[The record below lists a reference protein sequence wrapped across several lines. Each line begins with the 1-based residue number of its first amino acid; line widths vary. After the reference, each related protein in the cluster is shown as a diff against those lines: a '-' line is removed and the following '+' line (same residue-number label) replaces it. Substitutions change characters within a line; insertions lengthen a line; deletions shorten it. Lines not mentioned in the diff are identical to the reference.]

1 MPSEPLRLALVGYG
15 KMGRVLDQLAP
26 GMGLEVV
33 LKLDEHN
40 NKDGTGLT
48 AENFRGV
55 DVAID
60 FSIPAVV
67 ANNAVRLA
75 EIGVDTVVGT
85 TGWLGEIDRVQ
96 AAVEQAGTGFVHGA
110 NFSIGVNAFY
120 RIVAAASEIF
130 RRADEYDAAAWEAH
144 HKMKKD
150 APSGTM
156 LRLLDV
162 MRESGFDRPID
173 VAHNRVGY
181 VPGTHQISFDSE
193 ADTIE
198 LRHTAR
204 SRVGFA
210 RGALRAARWVHG
222 RKGFYEFSAIWEQ
235 TLGGAG

>member
-1 MPSEPLRLALVGYG
+1 MSNQPIGLALVGYG
-15 KMGRVLDQLAP
+15 KMGRVLDELAP
-26 GMGLEVV
+26 GMGFEVA
-33 LKLDEHN
+33 LKLDEFN
-40 NKDGTGLT
+40 NAAGAGLT
-48 AENFRGV
+48 PENFRDV

-60 FSIPAVV
+60 FSIPDVV
-67 ANNAVRLA
+67 AGNAVRLA
-75 EIGVDTVVGT
+75 ELGVNTVVGT
-85 TGWLGEIDRVQ
+85 TGWLGEIDRVR

-120 RIVAAASEIF
+120 KIVSAAADIF
-130 RRADEYDAAAWEAH
+130 REAGEYDAAAWEAH

-156 LRLLDV
+156 LRLLDA
-162 MRESGFDRPID
+162 MREAGYDRPID

-204 SRVGFA
+204 SRLGFA

-222 RKGFYEFSAIWEQ
+222 RTGFYEFSAIWEQ
-235 TLGGAG
+235 TLNGGA

>member
-1 MPSEPLRLALVGYG
+1 MPEQTLNLALVGYG
-15 KMGRVLDQLAP
+15 KMGRVLDELAP
-26 GMGLEVV
+26 GMGFEVV
-33 LKLDEHN
+33 QRLDEFN
-40 NKDGTGLT
+40 NADGVGLT
-48 AENFRGV
+48 EESLQGV

-60 FSIPAVV
+60 FSIPSVV
-67 ANNAVRLA
+67 ADNAVRLA
-75 EIGVDTVVGT
+75 ELGIDTVVGT
-85 TGWLGEIDRVQ
+85 TGWLGEIERVRS
-96 AAVEQAGTGFVHGA
+96 AAEQAGVGFVHGA
-110 NFSIGVNAFY
+110 NFSVGVNAFY
-120 RIVAAASEIF
+120 RIVFAASEIF

-144 HKMKKD
+144 HKMKQD

-162 MRESGFDRPID
+162 MREAGFERPID

-204 SRVGFA
+204 SRMGFA

-222 RKGFYEFSAIWEQ
+222 RKGFFEFSAIWDQ
-235 TLGGAG
+235 TLGGGV

>member
-1 MPSEPLRLALVGYG
+1 MSSQPLRLALVGYG
-15 KMGRVLDQLAP
+15 KMGHILDQLAP
-26 GMGLEVV
+26 EMGCAVA
-33 LKLDEHN
+33 LKLDEFN
-40 NKDGTGLT
+40 NANGSGLT
-48 AENFRGV
+48 AENFRDV

-60 FSIPAVV
+60 FSIPSVV
-67 ANNAVRLA
+67 AGNAVRLA
-75 EIGVDTVVGT
+75 ELKVNTVVGT
-85 TGWLGEIDRVQ
+85 TGWRGEMERVER
-96 AAVEQAGTGFVHGA
+96 AVEQAGTGFVHGA

-120 RIVAAASEIF
+120 GIVSAAAKLFQQAE
-130 RRADEYDAAAWEAH
+130 EYDAAAWEAH

-162 MRESGFDRPID
+162 MREAGFDRPID

-210 RGALRAARWVHG
+210 RGALRAARWIHG

-235 TLGGAG
+235 TLRSSQ

>member
-15 KMGRVLDQLAP
+15 KMGRVLEQLAP

>member
-1 MPSEPLRLALVGYG
+1 
-15 KMGRVLDQLAP
+15 MGRVLDRLAP
-26 GMGLEVV
+26 EMGFDVA
-33 LKLDEHN
+33 LKLDEFN
-40 NKDGTGLT
+40 NADGAGMT
-48 AENFRGV
+48 AESFADI

-67 ANNAVRLA
+67 ADNAVRLA
-75 EIGVDTVVGT
+75 ELKVATVVGT
-85 TGWLGEIDRVQ
+85 TGWLGEIDRVR
-96 AAVEQAGTGFVHGA
+96 AAVEQAGVGFVHGA

-120 RIVAAASEIF
+120 QIVSAASQIF
-130 RRADEYDAAAWEAH
+130 RQAEEYDAAAWEAH

-156 LRLLDV
+156 LRLLGL
-162 MRESGFDRPID
+162 MREAGYDRPVD

-204 SRVGFA
+204 SRLGFA

-222 RKGFYEFSAIWEQ
+222 RTGFYEFSAIWEQ
-235 TLGGAG
+235 TLGGTA